1 MKQPAW
7 PVLKRYDQ
15 DHLRMIAL
23 PLGGIGTGTI
33 SLGGRGNLRDWEIM
47 NRPAKGF
54 APPDSFFAVYTE
66 QPSGQRHAR
75 ALEGPIDEA
84 DYITGQKG
92 CGEPNHGLP
101 RFRSCR
107 FSAAYPFGQVELAD
121 ADLPVTALVQGFN
134 PLIPGDVAASSIP
147 AAILRFVLTNS
158 TAEPVRAAVCGTVA
172 NFIGCDGAFGSPS
185 GNRNGYR
192 ERAGAT
198 PLRGILLSSAGVDAA
213 AEQAGTIALATDAA
227 GEVSYRTAW
236 LDEPAP
242 WPLRDFWEDFS
253 TDGRL
258 EPRTAGAGATPHASL
273 AATLTLPAHGTS
285 SVTLVIGWHFP
296 NRMAWSPIGGFT
308 EPTAAMAQPIATS
321 GGDAGGA
328 RGPRV
333 GNHYATCYRDA
344 WDVVERTF
352 ADLPRLEAD
361 TAAFVRAVCESD
373 LPDAVKEA
381 ALFNVSTLRT
391 QICFRTEDGDFHGF
405 EGGFSNEGCCM
416 GSCNHVWGYEH
427 ATASLF
433 LELSQRMREV
443 QFLHA
448 TDDDGLMHFRV
459 HLPLPRARD
468 HSFAAADGQM
478 ASVLKLYRDW
488 QLGGDS
494 AWLAR
499 LWPKARACM
508 EFCWTPGGWDGDRD
522 GVMEGPQH
530 NTLDYELFGPNPLM
544 AAWYLAAL
552 HAAAHM
558 ARAMNDHAFADRCSE
573 LAARGRTWVDAH
585 LFNGDYYEQQIRP
598 PEPGAAAP
606 RGLVMEHA
614 ERRLR
619 LPDQLGAGCQ
629 VDQLA
634 GQCAAHVCDLGY
646 VLEPEHV
653 RRTLQSILRY
663 NYRTEFHS
671 HFNHLRTFALGDEQA
686 LIYASYPRGGEPRWS
701 LRRKSEIWNGSEYTA
716 AVGMLYA
723 GQVEGGL
730 QVIEAIRSRYDGRK
744 RNPFSEIECGEHY
757 VRSMAAWSALLA
769 LTGFAYS
776 RPTGRLTFSAAP
788 DKAEWVWSS
797 GTAWGRCRQTP
808 FAGATEV
815 TVTVGYGELEL
826 RELVLREFGSTS
838 LPRPRMLAAG
848 DSVTVTLTR

>member
-1 MKQPAW
+1 
-7 PVLKRYDQ
+7 
-15 DHLRMIAL
+15 MIAL

-66 QPSGQRHAR
+66 QPGGERHAR

-107 FSAAYPFGQVELAD
+107 FAAAYPLGQVELAD
-121 ADLPVTALVQGFN
+121 PNLPVTAVVQGFN
-134 PLIPGDVAASSIP
+134 PLIPADVAASSIP
-147 AAILRFVLTNS
+147 AAILRFVLTNT
-158 TAEPVRAAVCGTVA
+158 TAAPVRVAVCATIANVVGYDGT
-172 NFIGCDGAFGSPS
+172 FGTPA
-185 GNRNGYR
+185 GNRNAYR
-192 ERAGAT
+192 ERSGAT
-198 PLRGILLSSAGVDAA
+198 PLRGILLSSAGVDST

-227 GEVSYRTAW
+227 GELTCRTAW
-236 LDEPAP
+236 LDEPGP
-242 WPLRDFWEDFS
+242 WPLRDFWDDFS
-253 TDGRL
+253 ADGTL
-258 EPRTAGAGATPHASL
+258 EPRAAGAGATPHASL
-273 AATLTLPAHGTS
+273 AVTLALPAHGTE
-285 SVTLVIGWHFP
+285 SVSFVIGWHFP

-308 EPTAAMAQPIATS
+308 EPAFAA
-321 GGDAGGA
+321 GGDAPDT

-333 GNHYATCYRDA
+333 GNHYTTCYRDA
-344 WDVVERTF
+344 WEVVERTF

-361 TAAFVRAVCESD
+361 TVAFVRALCESD
-373 LPDAVKEA
+373 LPAVVKEA

-391 QICFRTEDGDFHGF
+391 QICFRTEDGYFHGF

-427 ATASLF
+427 ATSSLF

-488 QLGGDS
+488 QLSGDS
-494 AWLAR
+494 VWLAR

-508 EFCWTPGGWDGDRD
+508 EFCWIPGGWDGDRD

-552 HAAAHM
+552 HAAELM
-558 ARAMNDHAFADRCSE
+558 AGAMDDAPFAGRCRE
-573 LAARGRTWVDAH
+573 LAARGRAWVDRH

-598 PEPGAAAP
+598 PRPGAAAP

-619 LPDQLGAGCQ
+619 LPD
-629 VDQLA
+629 
-634 GQCAAHVCDLGY
+634 H
-646 VLEPEHV
+646 
-653 RRTLQSILRY
+653 
-663 NYRTEFHS
+663 
-671 HFNHLRTFALGDEQA
+671 
-686 LIYASYPRGGEPRWS
+686 
-701 LRRKSEIWNGSEYTA
+701 
-716 AVGMLYA
+716 
-723 GQVEGGL
+723 
-730 QVIEAIRSRYDGRK
+730 
-744 RNPFSEIECGEHY
+744 
-757 VRSMAAWSALLA
+757 
-769 LTGFAYS
+769 
-776 RPTGRLTFSAAP
+776 
-788 DKAEWVWSS
+788 
-797 GTAWGRCRQTP
+797 
-808 FAGATEV
+808 
-815 TVTVGYGELEL
+815 
-826 RELVLREFGSTS
+826 
-838 LPRPRMLAAG
+838 
-848 DSVTVTLTR
+848 

>member
-1 MKQPAW
+1 M
-7 PVLKRYDQ
+7 LRRYDQ

-23 PLGGIGTGTI
+23 PLGGVGTGTV

-66 QPSGQRHAR
+66 QPGGKRHAR

-101 RFRSCR
+101 RFRSCS
-107 FSAAYPFGQVELAD
+107 FSAAYPFGQAELAD
-121 ADLPVTALVQGFN
+121 PDLPVTAVVQGFN

-147 AAILRFVLTNS
+147 AAILRFVVTNT
-158 TAEPVRAAVCGTVA
+158 TAAPLRVAVCGTIA
-172 NFIGCDGAFGSPS
+172 NVVGYDGTLGAPA
-185 GNRNGYR
+185 GNCNEYR
-192 ERAGAT
+192 KREGEA
-198 PLRGILLSSAGVDAA
+198 PVRGMLLSSEGVDAA

-227 GEVSYRTAW
+227 GELTWRTAW

-242 WPLRDFWEDFS
+242 WPLRDFWQDFS
-253 TDGRL
+253 ADGRL
-258 EPRTAGAGATPHASL
+258 EARDAGEGATPHASL
-273 AATLTLPAHGTS
+273 AVALALPAHGS
-285 SVTLVIGWHFP
+285 ASVSFVIGWHFP
-296 NRMAWSPIGGFT
+296 NRMAWTPIGGFA
-308 EPTAAMAQPIATS
+308 EPAFAG
-321 GGDAGGA
+321 GGDGPGTG
-328 RGPRV
+328 GPRV
-333 GNHYATCYRDA
+333 GNHYATRYRDA
-344 WDVVERTF
+344 WEVVERTF

-361 TAAFVRAVCESD
+361 TAAFVRALCESD
-373 LPDAVKEA
+373 LPEAVKEA

-391 QICFRTEDGDFHGF
+391 QICFRTEDGSFHGF

-478 ASVLKLYRDW
+478 ASILKLYRDW
-488 QLGGDS
+488 QLSGDS

-508 EFCWTPGGWDGDRD
+508 EFCWIPGGWDGDRD

-552 HAAAHM
+552 HAAERM
-558 ARAMNDHAFADRCSE
+558 ARAMDDAAFADRCRE
-573 LAARGRTWVDAH
+573 LARRGRAWVDEH
-585 LFNGDYYEQQIRP
+585 LFNGEYYEQQVRP
-598 PEPGAAAP
+598 PVPGAAAP

-619 LPDQLGAGCQ
+619 MPDQLGAGCQ

-634 GQCAAHVCDLGY
+634 GQYAAHVCGLGY
-646 VLEPEHV
+646 VLGPEQV
-653 RRTLQSILRY
+653 RRTLHSILRY

-686 LIYASYPRGGEPRWS
+686 LIYASYPRGGEPPWS

-723 GQVEGGL
+723 GQVEAGL
-730 QVIEAIRSRYDGRK
+730 QVIEAIRNRYDGRK

-776 RPTGRLTFSAAP
+776 RLTGTLTFNAAARRA
-788 DKAEWVWSS
+788 DWVWSN

-808 FAGATEV
+808 FAGATEA
-815 TVTVGYGELEL
+815 TVTVGGGELEL
-826 RELVLREFGSTS
+826 RELVLRGRGSAS
-838 LPRPRMLAAG
+838 LPRRRTVPAG
-848 DSVTVTLTR
+848 DSVTVTVAR

>member
-1 MKQPAW
+1 
-7 PVLKRYDQ
+7 
-15 DHLRMIAL
+15 MIAL

-66 QPSGQRHAR
+66 QPGGERHAR

-107 FSAAYPFGQVELAD
+107 FAAAYPLGQVELAD
-121 ADLPVTALVQGFN
+121 PNLPVTAVVQGFN

-147 AAILRFVLTNS
+147 AAILRFVLTNT
-158 TAEPVRAAVCGTVA
+158 TAAPVRVAVCATIANVVGYDGT
-172 NFIGCDGAFGSPS
+172 FGTPA
-185 GNRNGYR
+185 GNRNAYR
-192 ERAGAT
+192 ERSGAT
-198 PLRGILLSSAGVDAA
+198 PLRGILLSSAGVDST

-227 GEVSYRTAW
+227 GELTCRTAW
-236 LDEPAP
+236 LDEPGP
-242 WPLRDFWEDFS
+242 WPLRDFWDDFS
-253 TDGRL
+253 ADGTL
-258 EPRTAGAGATPHASL
+258 EPRAAGAGATPHASL
-273 AATLTLPAHGTS
+273 AVTLALPAHGTE
-285 SVTLVIGWHFP
+285 SVSFVIGWHFP

-308 EPTAAMAQPIATS
+308 EPAFAA
-321 GGDAGGA
+321 GGDAPDT

-333 GNHYATCYRDA
+333 GNHYTTCYRDA
-344 WDVVERTF
+344 WEVVERTF

-361 TAAFVRAVCESD
+361 TVAFVRALCESD
-373 LPDAVKEA
+373 LPAVVKEA

-391 QICFRTEDGDFHGF
+391 QICFRTEDGYFHGF

-427 ATASLF
+427 ATSSLF

-488 QLGGDS
+488 QLSGDS
-494 AWLAR
+494 VWLAR

-508 EFCWTPGGWDGDRD
+508 EFCWIPGGWDGDRD

-552 HAAAHM
+552 HAAELM
-558 ARAMNDHAFADRCSE
+558 AGAMDDAPFAGRCRE
-573 LAARGRTWVDAH
+573 LAARGRAWVDRH

-598 PEPGAAAP
+598 PRPGAAAP

-634 GQCAAHVCDLGY
+634 GQYAAHVCDLGY
-646 VLEPEHV
+646 VLEPEQV
-653 RRTLQSILRY
+653 RRTLRSILRY

-671 HFNHLRTFALGDEQA
+671 HFNHLRTFVLGDEQA
-686 LIYASYPRGGEPRWS
+686 LIYASYPRGGEPPWS

-723 GQVEGGL
+723 GEVEGGL

-757 VRSMAAWSALLA
+757 VRSLAAWSALLA

-776 RPTGRLTFSAAP
+776 RLTGTLVFNAAARRV
-788 DKAEWVWSS
+788 DWVWSN

-808 FAGATEV
+808 FAGATEA
-815 TVTVGYGELEL
+815 TVTVGGGELEL
-826 RELVLREFGSTS
+826 RELVLRGLGSTS
-838 LPRPRMLAAG
+838 LPQRRTVPAG
-848 DSVTVTLTR
+848 GSVTVTVAR